1 MTWPL
6 SGHLALGLATGLT
19 CGIAASRYPD
29 VIEPPYAAV
38 KRRSQNLERHGDQAV
53 TKAREIVRTLKA
65 RGDDDGADTWLR
77 IIVAIETTRQEPSGP
92 HPAPNRG

>member
-38 KRRSQNLERHGDQAV
+38 KRRSQNLEAETVMIKPV
-53 TKAREIVRTLKA
+53 T
-65 RGDDDGADTWLR
+65 DLR
-77 IIVAIETTRQEPSGP
+77 W
-92 HPAPNRG
+92 